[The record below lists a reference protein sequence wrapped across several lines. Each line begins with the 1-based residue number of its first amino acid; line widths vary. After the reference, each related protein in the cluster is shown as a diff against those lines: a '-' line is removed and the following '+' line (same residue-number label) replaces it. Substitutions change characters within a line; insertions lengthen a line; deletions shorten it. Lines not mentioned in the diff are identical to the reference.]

1 MFHWLLCALFVW
13 EVLDWHSY
21 RYAKSH
27 PKDKTFK
34 LAEEVDIQVGLAKR
48 CVCQCLCC
56 KCMCACVCVLRD
68 VVNDS
73 RGRGMGACASN
84 TRENARPRLSKRP
97 KGTRR
102 EERADL
108 GMLVFLHLL

>member
-27 PKDKTFK
+27 RKDKTFK
-34 LAEEVDIQVGLAKR
+34 LDIQVGPAKR
-48 CVCQCLCC
+48 CVFVSVYV
-56 KCMCACVCVLRD
+56 ANVCVCVLRE

-102 EERADL
+102 EERADF

>member
-1 MFHWLLCALFVW
+1 VCCLFGKYS
-13 EVLDWHSY
+13 H
-21 RYAKSH
+21 RYAQSH
-27 PKDKTFK
+27 RKDKKCK
-34 LAEEVDIQVGLAKR
+34 LAEEVDIQVGPAKLCVFVSVYVANV
-48 CVCQCLCC
+48 CVC
-56 KCMCACVCVLRD
+56 ALRE

-102 EERADL
+102 EERADF

>member
-1 MFHWLLCALFVW
+1 MFLWLLLVW
-13 EVLDWHSY
+13 EVLDWYSY

-27 PKDKTFK
+27 RNNKKCK
-34 LAEEVDIQVGLAKR
+34 LAEEVDIQVGPAKL
-48 CVCQCLCC
+48 CVFVSVYVANVCL
-56 KCMCACVCVLRD
+56 CACVCVLRE

-84 TRENARPRLSKRP
+84 TRENARSRLSKRP
-97 KGTRR
+97 KGKRR
-102 EERADL
+102 EERADF